1 MNIDVKN
8 KTFLIL
14 GASSGFGR
22 HIATQ
27 IALEGG
33 HPILVARSVEKLQDF
48 ERSHPD
54 SSFIAADLFSAKG
67 LQKLNE
73 RICNRSIYGVLVNA
87 GGPPAGSFPMKP
99 EDWDRAYATVLRW
112 KVELLRDL
120 LPRLQE
126 AGQGR
131 IVFIESISVKE
142 PVEGLILSNV
152 FRMGV
157 VGLMKSI
164 VNELEGKDILL
175 NMIAPGYHLTDRL
188 ENLIKKQ
195 SKEGGISTD
204 QVAAQLADRT
214 TLKKL
219 GDPASLAQ
227 LATWL
232 LSPGNTYITGQIFP
246 VDGGMTRGI

>member
-1 MNIDVKN
+1 MNLNVEN

-14 GASSGFGR
+14 GASSGFG
-22 HIATQ
+22 HYIARQ

-33 HPILVARSVEKLQDF
+33 HPILVARSEEKLRDF
-48 ERSHPD
+48 HQSHPN
-54 SSFIAADLFSAKG
+54 SSYITADLFSGEG
-67 LQKLNE
+67 LHQLIE
-73 RICNRSIYGVLVNA
+73 AIQDRPVYGVLINA
-87 GGPPAGSFPMKP
+87 GGPPAGSFPMKS
-99 EDWDRAYATVLRW
+99 EDWDRGYETVLRW
-112 KVELLRDL
+112 KVELLREL
-120 LPRLQE
+120 LPRFKA

-142 PVEGLILSNV
+142 PVPGLVLSNV

-164 VNELEGKDILL
+164 VNELEEQDVLL

-188 ENLIKKQ
+188 ENLIRKQ
-195 SKEGGISTD
+195 SEEQDVSTE
-204 QVAAQLADRT
+204 QVAEKLAGNT

-227 LATWL
+227 LAVWL
-232 LSPGNTYITGQIFP
+232 MSPGNTYVTGQIFP
-246 VDGGMTRGI
+246 VDGGLARGI